1 MIEWTGNL
9 PMASANS
16 RIQSRKPRELFQMTS
31 APLKPDMRAET
42 LVQSHER
49 AGYGRLAP
57 PILLPAEPFLD
68 VSGED
73 IRKF

>member
-1 MIEWTGNL
+1 
-9 PMASANS
+9 
-16 RIQSRKPRELFQMTS
+16 MTS